1 MYVNGLSDNF
11 ISIAKLF
18 ADDISIIYITNNI
31 NDVTEEISNDLNRIS
46 YLLYQWRIM
55 FNPDITKQAQKSIFF
70 SKNVPQ
76 KIVKCFHPTAF
87 LNKVPV

>member
-18 ADDISIIYITNNI
+18 ADDRSIIYITNNI
-31 NDVTEEISNDLNRIS
+31 NDVTEEISNELNRIS

-55 FNPDITKQAQKSIFF
+55 FNPDITKQAQKVIF
-70 SKNVPQ
+70 SRKTSP
-76 KIVKCFHPTAF
+76 KRW
-87 LNKVPV
+87 

>member
-55 FNPDITKQAQKSIFF
+55 FNPDITKQAQKVIF
-70 SKNVPQ
+70 SRKMSP
-76 KIVKCFHPTAF
+76 KRW
-87 LNKVPV
+87 

>member
-55 FNPDITKQAQKSIFF
+55 FNPDITKQAQKVIF
-70 SKNVPQ
+70 SRKTSPKNIPLH
-76 KIVKCFHPTAF
+76 F
-87 LNKVPV
+87 

>member
-31 NDVTEEISNDLNRIS
+31 NDVTEEISNDLNRMS

-55 FNPDITKQAQKSIFF
+55 FNPDITKQAQKVIF
-70 SKNVPQ
+70 SRKTSP
-76 KIVKCFHPTAF
+76 KRY
-87 LNKVPV
+87 

>member
-55 FNPDITKQAQKSIFF
+55 FNPDITKQAQKVIF
-70 SKNVPQ
+70 SRKTSP
-76 KIVKCFHPTAF
+76 KRY
-87 LNKVPV
+87 

>member
-55 FNPDITKQAQKSIFF
+55 FNRDITKQAQKVIF
-70 SKNVPQ
+70 SRKTSP
-76 KIVKCFHPTAF
+76 KRW
-87 LNKVPV
+87 

>member
-31 NDVTEEISNDLNRIS
+31 NGVTEEISNDLNRIS

-55 FNPDITKQAQKSIFF
+55 FNPDITKQAQKVIF
-70 SKNVPQ
+70 SRKTSP
-76 KIVKCFHPTAF
+76 KRW
-87 LNKVPV
+87 

>member
-55 FNPDITKQAQKSIFF
+55 FNPDITKQAQKVIF
-70 SKNVPQ
+70 SRKTSP
-76 KIVKCFHPTAF
+76 KSY
-87 LNKVPV
+87 

>member
-55 FNPDITKQAQKSIFF
+55 FNPDITKQAQKVIF
-70 SKNVPQ
+70 SRKTSP
-76 KIVKCFHPTAF
+76 KRW
-87 LNKVPV
+87 